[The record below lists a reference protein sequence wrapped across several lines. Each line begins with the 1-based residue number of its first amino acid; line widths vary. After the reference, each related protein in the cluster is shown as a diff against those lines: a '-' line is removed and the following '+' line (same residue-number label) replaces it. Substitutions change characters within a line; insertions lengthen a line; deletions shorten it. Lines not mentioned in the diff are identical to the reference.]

1 MTTNKNK
8 TATHPTLT
16 ISTPSF
22 GLKDIISVPDSMALD
37 GENNE
42 MENEIEAKRLEKIG
56 RISIQAASAI
66 NAAKLTRKE
75 DLARQLLDL
84 GLAKENVDSLMR
96 DFYSRLKNNDVKDQV
111 IKRLASIGT
120 EALME
125 SVKLRNV
132 TTAGSNINKSIKET
146 KDLMET
152 GKVQNKDLLT
162 GSKLTNN
169 VVQPNSGTGY
179 ETGNTDQNQL
189 TTVDIN
195 TKMSQSNSSTR
206 NESGTNQKLS
216 LIHI

>member
-1 MTTNKNK
+1 MKTNKNK

-111 IKRLASIGT
+111 IK
-120 EALME
+120 
-125 SVKLRNV
+125 
-132 TTAGSNINKSIKET
+132 
-146 KDLMET
+146 
-152 GKVQNKDLLT
+152 
-162 GSKLTNN
+162 
-169 VVQPNSGTGY
+169 
-179 ETGNTDQNQL
+179 
-189 TTVDIN
+189 
-195 TKMSQSNSSTR
+195 
-206 NESGTNQKLS
+206 
-216 LIHI
+216 